1 MKHTTHIVHEN
12 SFTNSLDGVIPSTT
26 PSVFKN
32 HIHLYPVIA
41 VTLFPLFLNHSIG

>member
-12 SFTNSLDGVIPSTT
+12 SFTNGLDGVIRSTT